1 MSAEVITIL
10 GVGAALAG
18 LFISEQR
25 AHRDEMRDEMRTM
38 REDMKKRIDELHEKI
53 DESNVI

>member
-1 MSAEVITIL
+1 MSAEVITII

-25 AHRDEMRDEMRTM
+25 AHRDEMRDEMKTL
-38 REDMKKRIDELHEKI
+38 REEMKEQINELHEKI
-53 DESNVI
+53 DESNII